1 MIGDNYKRQDSTG
14 AWVALADA
22 PKAALTGTL
31 AAVPSVKVA
40 TPDAGAAAIL
50 QGYTTQVAAEK
61 AKTIGTATE
70 ALCLV
75 RVPGESTNRSA
86 GVTGCE
92 AANTLARGSDAAQ
105 AVAQAFLAGSKRAN
119 FALQNAGGVRIPVPA
134 GTLTMNTAFTL
145 LPFTN
150 VIVELDLT
158 GAEVVAALED
168 AVANHL
174 DAAQSNG
181 SHPYAASLRW
191 DLDMSKAKGSRF
203 SNVQVKDRVTG
214 AWSAINPTGT
224 YVVATND
231 FIASGQDGY
240 TTLGV
245 AYRAGRYVNTYLL
258 YTQTFA
264 DWVIANG
271 SIARPARAEYSHQ
284 VVITRSGAT
293 LP

>member
-14 AWVALADA
+14 AWAALADA

-119 FALQNAGGVRIPVPA
+119 FVLQNAGGVRIPVPA

-145 LPFTN
+145 LP
-150 VIVELDLT
+150 
-158 GAEVVAALED
+158 
-168 AVANHL
+168 
-174 DAAQSNG
+174 
-181 SHPYAASLRW
+181 YAAGLRW
-191 DLDMSKAKGSRF
+191 DLDMSQAKGSRF
-203 SNVQVKDRVTG
+203 SNVQAKDRVTG

-231 FIASGQDGY
+231 FIASGQDGC